1 MSQNTELLQRFYS
14 AFQQRDWHTMAECY
28 HPNASF
34 KDPIF
39 QLNGSDIGMM
49 WRMLCERAQN
59 FELDFQL
66 KDIKEDHAL
75 VAWQANYIFSTTG
88 RMVKNRIEASITFK
102 DGLIYTHQDTFNFWR
117 WSSQALGVS
126 GLILGWTP
134 VVKNKVSEQ
143 ANAQLDKFKAKATN
157 QA

>member
-1 MSQNTELLQRFYS
+1 MSQNTELLQRFYT
-14 AFQQRDWHTMAECY
+14 AFQQRDWHTMVECY
-28 HPNASF
+28 HPNANF
-34 KDPIF
+34 QDPIF
-39 QLNGSDIGMM
+39 HLNGSDIGMM

-66 KDIKEDHAL
+66 KEIDEAHGL
-75 VAWQANYIFSTTG
+75 VLWQANYIFSTTG

-134 VVKNKVSEQ
+134 IVKNKVSEQ
-143 ANAQLDKFKAKATN
+143 ANAQLDKFKAKYAN
-157 QA
+157 RA